1 MCRSSDRNKPNYDA
15 MPKIGRSSK
24 NKKNKSL
31 RKAVAHSLC
40 SPSSYNLGRAA
51 SPPLPSRT
59 PIPFPVTVFSCPTC
73 DVLFSPLFFPSNHS
87 LCSLPFSLPHLD
99 VLVFAHLV
107 PSLEALTPPA
117 GLFPLNS
124 CTPAPAAFQLLAA
137 VLLPRLPH
145 SQSILFC
152 HFTYMPHDLH
162 ARVQALSV
170 PESLVPLYQIRHL
183 AHSNSSTLNPAP
195 PVTSI
200 HVVSEWISFRSQL

>member
-1 MCRSSDRNKPNYDA
+1 MCRSSDRTKPNYDA
-15 MPKIGRSSK
+15 MPKIVRSSK

-137 VLLPRLPH
+137 VLLPRLPDN
-145 SQSILFC
+145 QSIFV
-152 HFTYMPHDLH
+152 FSFLH
-162 ARVQALSV
+162 NI
-170 PESLVPLYQIRHL
+170 P
-183 AHSNSSTLNPAP
+183 
-195 PVTSI
+195 
-200 HVVSEWISFRSQL
+200 

>member
-1 MCRSSDRNKPNYDA
+1 MCRSSDRTKPNYDA
-15 MPKIGRSSK
+15 MPKIVRSSK

-59 PIPFPVTVFSCPTC
+59 PIPFPVTVFYCPTC
-73 DVLFSPLFFPSNHS
+73 DVLLSPLFFPSNHS

-124 CTPAPAAFQLLAA
+124 CTPAPAAFQLWLPLSCPGSRVTNPFVFSFLHIYPVTYMLASKPCLSLSPLSPFIKS
-137 VLLPRLPH
+137 VTLRIVTPQH
-145 SQSILFC
+145 SIL
-152 HFTYMPHDLH
+152 LL
-162 ARVQALSV
+162 Q
-170 PESLVPLYQIRHL
+170 
-183 AHSNSSTLNPAP
+183 
-195 PVTSI
+195 
-200 HVVSEWISFRSQL
+200 